1 MGMIDKFLRCP
12 NCHRA
17 GEIFF
22 DPDSVDIQQAMCRF
36 CGRRLS
42 VFGGIPDFAEHID
55 FTETKLGRAQKLM
68 NSKIFASIYETLIWR
83 RLHTRVGSGMS
94 VEREVQEVLE
104 MSGTD
109 SAQVVADLACGTG
122 HYARAFAR
130 KLPDALIYGLDISLS
145 MLNQGRKKAQREGL
159 TTITFLRGDIYQ
171 LPFENES
178 VDWVNC
184 SGTLHLFPNLAP
196 IWREISRILR
206 PSGVFTAMTITLVPG
221 LIYKV
226 QKRLMDRGH
235 ATFFC
240 PHQLGND
247 LNAVGLSSFQY
258 TQHRVSLIFRAVKT

>member
-1 MGMIDKFLRCP
+1 MGEISKYLRCP
-12 NCHRA
+12 NCHQAGTIIFDFDSWDIRRA
-17 GEIFF
+17 I
-22 DPDSVDIQQAMCRF
+22 CRF
-36 CGRRLS
+36 CGHELS
-42 VFGGIPDFAEHID
+42 VLGGIPDFAEHID
-55 FTETKLGRAQKLM
+55 FTETKPGRAQKLM

-83 RLHTRVGSGMS
+83 RLHTRIGSGISMGQ
-94 VEREVQEVLE
+94 EVQEVLE
-104 MSGTD
+104 MSGKGQ
-109 SAQVVADLACGTG
+109 AYVVADLACGTG

-130 KLPDALIYGLDISLS
+130 RLPETLIYGLDISLS
-145 MLNQGRKKAQREGL
+145 MLNQARKKAQREGL
-159 TTITFLRGDIYQ
+159 TTIMFLRGDIYQ

-196 IWREISRILR
+196 IWREISRILS
-206 PSGVFTAMTITLVPG
+206 PSGVFTAMTITLIPG

-226 QKRLMDRGH
+226 QKRLMDRGR

-258 TQHRVSLIFRAVKT
+258 KRHGVSLIFRAVKT